1 MTTHIKSVPTSE
13 TRDGRGAGGSDPA
26 QHPKKAFLPCEVN
39 GIKSQ
44 ALLNTG
50 AEALIISDDLYYQA
64 NTCVSKLEPRQKP
77 VLGAKNMPPNVVGE
91 TGVTTQPGRIIR
103 AQDKV
108 LVCCGLLQQVLIGID
123 VLTAHKY
130 ILILTLTLS
139 TVRGEEPRKMV
150 FGDLD
155 RVYRITVASLL
166 RYLQIWSQ
174 TYRVLG
180 GEWPRGIYGCAYNQ
194 LTSSQKDILLG
205 PSGLKK
211 EKKKKA
217 EWIPVRV
224 VNCLNK
230 PLKI

>member
-13 TRDGRGAGGSDPA
+13 TGDGRSAGGSDPA
-26 QHPKKAFLPCEVN
+26 QHPKKAFLPCEIN

-77 VLGAKNMPPNVVGE
+77 VLGAKNMP
-91 TGVTTQPGRIIR
+91 TQLGRIR

-123 VLTAHKY
+123 VLTAHKC
-130 ILILTLTLS
+130 ILILALTLS

-174 TYRVLG
+174 TFRVLG

-205 PSGLKK
+205 PSGLQCL
-211 EKKKKA
+211 KKKA

-224 VNCLNK
+224 FNCLNE

>member
-1 MTTHIKSVPTSE
+1 M
-13 TRDGRGAGGSDPA
+13 
-26 QHPKKAFLPCEVN
+26 
-39 GIKSQ
+39 
-44 ALLNTG
+44 
-50 AEALIISDDLYYQA
+50 
-64 NTCVSKLEPRQKP
+64 
-77 VLGAKNMPPNVVGE
+77 
-91 TGVTTQPGRIIR
+91 
-103 AQDKV
+103 
-108 LVCCGLLQQVLIGID
+108 LIGID

-194 LTSSQKDILLG
+194 LTSSQKDVLLG
-205 PSGLKK
+205 PFGLQCL
-211 EKKKKA
+211 KKKA

-224 VNCLNK
+224 FNCLNK

>member
-13 TRDGRGAGGSDPA
+13 TGDGRGAGGSDPA
-26 QHPKKAFLPCEVN
+26 QHPKKAFLACEVN

-44 ALLNTG
+44 ALFNTG
-50 AEALIISDDLYYQA
+50 AEALIIMDDLYYQA

-77 VLGAKNMPPNVVGE
+77 VLGAKNMP
-91 TGVTTQPGRIIR
+91 TQLGRIR

-174 TYRVLG
+174 TFRVLG

>member
-13 TRDGRGAGGSDPA
+13 TGDGRGAGGSDPA
-26 QHPKKAFLPCEVN
+26 QHPKKAFLACEVN

-44 ALLNTG
+44 ALFNTG
-50 AEALIISDDLYYQA
+50 AEALIIMDDLYYQA

-77 VLGAKNMPPNVVGE
+77 VLGAKNMP
-91 TGVTTQPGRIIR
+91 TQLGRIR

-123 VLTAHKY
+123 VLTAHKC

-139 TVRGEEPRKMV
+139 TVREEEPRKMF

-205 PSGLKK
+205 PSGLQCL
-211 EKKKKA
+211 KKKA

-224 VNCLNK
+224 FNCLHE

>member
-13 TRDGRGAGGSDPA
+13 TGDGRGAGGSDPA
-26 QHPKKAFLPCEVN
+26 QHPKKAFLACEVN

-44 ALLNTG
+44 ALFNTG
-50 AEALIISDDLYYQA
+50 AEAPIIMDDLYYQA

-77 VLGAKNMPPNVVGE
+77 VLGAKNMP
-91 TGVTTQPGRIIR
+91 TQLGRIR

-123 VLTAHKY
+123 VLTAHKC

-174 TYRVLG
+174 TFRVLG

-205 PSGLKK
+205 PSGLQCL
-211 EKKKKA
+211 KKKA

-224 VNCLNK
+224 FNCLNE

>member
-26 QHPKKAFLPCEVN
+26 QHPKKAFLACEVN

-44 ALLNTG
+44 ALFNTG
-50 AEALIISDDLYYQA
+50 AEALIIMDDLYYQA

-77 VLGAKNMPPNVVGE
+77 VLGAKNMP
-91 TGVTTQPGRIIR
+91 TQLGRIR

-123 VLTAHKY
+123 VLTAHKC

-166 RYLQIWSQ
+166 RYLQKWSQ
-174 TYRVLG
+174 TFRVLG

-205 PSGLKK
+205 PSGLQCL
-211 EKKKKA
+211 KKKA

-224 VNCLNK
+224 FNCLNE

>member
-13 TRDGRGAGGSDPA
+13 TGDGRGAGGSDPA
-26 QHPKKAFLPCEVN
+26 QHPKKAFLACEVN

-44 ALLNTG
+44 ALFNTG
-50 AEALIISDDLYYQA
+50 AEALIIMDDLYYQA

-77 VLGAKNMPPNVVGE
+77 VLGAKNMP
-91 TGVTTQPGRIIR
+91 TQLGRIR

-123 VLTAHKY
+123 VLTAHKC
-130 ILILTLTLS
+130 ILILALTLS

-166 RYLQIWSQ
+166 RYLQKWSQ
-174 TYRVLG
+174 TFRVLG

-205 PSGLKK
+205 PSGLQCL
-211 EKKKKA
+211 KKKA

-224 VNCLNK
+224 FNCLNE

>member
-13 TRDGRGAGGSDPA
+13 TGDGRGAGGSDPA
-26 QHPKKAFLPCEVN
+26 QHPKKAFLACEVN

-44 ALLNTG
+44 ALFNTG
-50 AEALIISDDLYYQA
+50 AEALIIMDDLYYQA

-77 VLGAKNMPPNVVGE
+77 VLGAKNMP
-91 TGVTTQPGRIIR
+91 TQLGRIR

-211 EKKKKA
+211 EKKRR
-217 EWIPVRV
+217 PNGFQFV
-224 VNCLNK
+224 
-230 PLKI
+230 

>member
-13 TRDGRGAGGSDPA
+13 TGDGRGAGGSDPA

-44 ALLNTG
+44 ALFNTG
-50 AEALIISDDLYYQA
+50 AEALIIRDDLYYQA

-91 TGVTTQPGRIIR
+91 TGVTTQLGRIR

-123 VLTAHKY
+123 VLTAHKC

-150 FGDLD
+150 LGDLD
-155 RVYRITVASLL
+155 RVYRITVSSLL

-194 LTSSQKDILLG
+194 LTCSQKDILLG
-205 PSGLKK
+205 PSGLQCL
-211 EKKKKA
+211 KKKA

-224 VNCLNK
+224 FNCLNK

>member
-13 TRDGRGAGGSDPA
+13 TGDGRGAGGSDPA
-26 QHPKKAFLPCEVN
+26 QHPKKAFLACEVN

-44 ALLNTG
+44 ALFNTG
-50 AEALIISDDLYYQA
+50 AEALIIMDDLYYQA

-77 VLGAKNMPPNVVGE
+77 VLGAKNMP
-91 TGVTTQPGRIIR
+91 TQLGRIR

-123 VLTAHKY
+123 VLTAHKC

-174 TYRVLG
+174 TFRVLG
-180 GEWPRGIYGCAYNQ
+180 GEWSRGIYGCAYNQ

>member
-13 TRDGRGAGGSDPA
+13 TGDGRGAGGSDPA
-26 QHPKKAFLPCEVN
+26 QHPKKAFLACEVN

-44 ALLNTG
+44 ALFNTG
-50 AEALIISDDLYYQA
+50 AEALIIMDDLYYQA

-77 VLGAKNMPPNVVGE
+77 VLGAKNMP
-91 TGVTTQPGRIIR
+91 TQLGRIR

-123 VLTAHKY
+123 VLTAHKC

-205 PSGLKK
+205 PSGLQCL
-211 EKKKKA
+211 KKKA

-224 VNCLNK
+224 FNCLNE

>member
-13 TRDGRGAGGSDPA
+13 TGDGRGAGGSDPA

-44 ALLNTG
+44 ALFNTG
-50 AEALIISDDLYYQA
+50 AEALIIRDDLYYQA

-77 VLGAKNMPPNVVGE
+77 LLGAKNMPSNVVEE
-91 TGVTTQPGRIIR
+91 TGVTTQLGRIR

-108 LVCCGLLQQVLIGID
+108 LVCYGLLQQVLIGID
-123 VLTAHKY
+123 VLTAHKC

-180 GEWPRGIYGCAYNQ
+180 GEWPRGIYGCAHNQ

-205 PSGLKK
+205 PSGLQCL
-211 EKKKKA
+211 KKKA
-217 EWIPVRV
+217 EWIPVRLF
-224 VNCLNK
+224 NCLNK

>member
-13 TRDGRGAGGSDPA
+13 TGDGRGAGGSDPA
-26 QHPKKAFLPCEVN
+26 QHPKKAFLACEVN

-44 ALLNTG
+44 ALFNTG
-50 AEALIISDDLYYQA
+50 AEALIIMDDLYYQA

-77 VLGAKNMPPNVVGE
+77 VLGAKNMP
-91 TGVTTQPGRIIR
+91 TQLGRIR

-123 VLTAHKY
+123 VLTAHKC

-174 TYRVLG
+174 TFRVQG
-180 GEWPRGIYGCAYNQ
+180 GEWSRGIYGCAYNQ

-205 PSGLKK
+205 PSGLQCL
-211 EKKKKA
+211 KKKA

-224 VNCLNK
+224 FNCLNE

>member
-13 TRDGRGAGGSDPA
+13 TGDGRGAGGSDPA
-26 QHPKKAFLPCEVN
+26 QHPKKAFLACEVN

-44 ALLNTG
+44 ALFNTG
-50 AEALIISDDLYYQA
+50 AEALIIMDDLYYQA

-77 VLGAKNMPPNVVGE
+77 VLGAKNMP
-91 TGVTTQPGRIIR
+91 TQLGRIR

-123 VLTAHKY
+123 VLTAHKC
-130 ILILTLTLS
+130 ILILALTLS

-155 RVYRITVASLL
+155 RVYWITVASLL

-211 EKKKKA
+211 EKKK
-217 EWIPVRV
+217 EGRMDSSS
-224 VNCLNK
+224 CS
-230 PLKI
+230 

>member
-13 TRDGRGAGGSDPA
+13 TGDGRGAGGSDPA
-26 QHPKKAFLPCEVN
+26 QHPKKAFLACEVN

-44 ALLNTG
+44 ALFNTG
-50 AEALIISDDLYYQA
+50 AEALIIMDDLYYQA

-77 VLGAKNMPPNVVGE
+77 VLGAKNMP
-91 TGVTTQPGRIIR
+91 TQLGRIR

-174 TYRVLG
+174 TFRVLG

-211 EKKKKA
+211 EKKRR
-217 EWIPVRV
+217 PNGFQFV
-224 VNCLNK
+224 
-230 PLKI
+230 

>member
-13 TRDGRGAGGSDPA
+13 TGDGRGAGGSDPA
-26 QHPKKAFLPCEVN
+26 QHPKKAFLACEVN

-44 ALLNTG
+44 ALFNTG
-50 AEALIISDDLYYQA
+50 AEALIIRDDLYYQA

-91 TGVTTQPGRIIR
+91 TGVTTQLGRIR

-123 VLTAHKY
+123 VLTAHKC

-155 RVYRITVASLL
+155 RVYWITVASLL

-205 PSGLKK
+205 PSGLQCL
-211 EKKKKA
+211 KKKA
-217 EWIPVRV
+217 EWISVRV
-224 VNCLNK
+224 FNCLNK

>member
-13 TRDGRGAGGSDPA
+13 TGDGRGAGGSDPA
-26 QHPKKAFLPCEVN
+26 QHPKKAFLACEVN

-44 ALLNTG
+44 ALFNTG
-50 AEALIISDDLYYQA
+50 AEALIIMDDLYYQA
-64 NTCVSKLEPRQKP
+64 NTCVRKLEPRQKP
-77 VLGAKNMPPNVVGE
+77 VLGAKNMP
-91 TGVTTQPGRIIR
+91 TQLGRIR

-123 VLTAHKY
+123 VLTAHKC

-205 PSGLKK
+205 PSGLQCL
-211 EKKKKA
+211 KKKA

-224 VNCLNK
+224 FNCLNE

>member
-13 TRDGRGAGGSDPA
+13 TGDGRGAGGSDPA
-26 QHPKKAFLPCEVN
+26 QHPKKAFLACEVN

-44 ALLNTG
+44 ALFNTG
-50 AEALIISDDLYYQA
+50 AEALIIMDDLYYQA
-64 NTCVSKLEPRQKP
+64 NACVSKLEPRQKP
-77 VLGAKNMPPNVVGE
+77 VLGAKNMP
-91 TGVTTQPGRIIR
+91 TQLGRIR

-123 VLTAHKY
+123 VLTAHKC
-130 ILILTLTLS
+130 ILILALTLS

-166 RYLQIWSQ
+166 RYLQKWSQ
-174 TYRVLG
+174 TFRVLG

-205 PSGLKK
+205 PSGLQCL
-211 EKKKKA
+211 KKKA

-224 VNCLNK
+224 FNCLNE

>member
-1 MTTHIKSVPTSE
+1 MP
-13 TRDGRGAGGSDPA
+13 R
-26 QHPKKAFLPCEVN
+26 EVN

-44 ALLNTG
+44 ALFNTG
-50 AEALIISDDLYYQA
+50 AEALIIRDDLYYQA

-91 TGVTTQPGRIIR
+91 TGVTTQLGRIR

-123 VLTAHKY
+123 VLTAHKC

-174 TYRVLG
+174 AYRVLG

-205 PSGLKK
+205 PSGLQCL
-211 EKKKKA
+211 KKKA

-224 VNCLNK
+224 LNCLNK

>member
-13 TRDGRGAGGSDPA
+13 TGDGRGAGGSDPA
-26 QHPKKAFLPCEVN
+26 QHPKKAFLACEVN

-44 ALLNTG
+44 ALFNTG
-50 AEALIISDDLYYQA
+50 AEALIIMDDLYYQA

-77 VLGAKNMPPNVVGE
+77 VLGAKNMP
-91 TGVTTQPGRIIR
+91 TQLGRIR

-205 PSGLKK
+205 PSGLQCL
-211 EKKKKA
+211 KKKA

-224 VNCLNK
+224 FNCLNE

>member
-13 TRDGRGAGGSDPA
+13 TGDGRGAGGSDPA
-26 QHPKKAFLPCEVN
+26 QHPKKAFLACEVN

-44 ALLNTG
+44 ALFNTG
-50 AEALIISDDLYYQA
+50 AEALIIMDDLYYQA

-77 VLGAKNMPPNVVGE
+77 VLGAKNMP
-91 TGVTTQPGRIIR
+91 TQLGRIR

-123 VLTAHKY
+123 VLTAHKC

>member
-13 TRDGRGAGGSDPA
+13 TGDGRGAGGSDPA
-26 QHPKKAFLPCEVN
+26 QHPKKAFLACEVN

-44 ALLNTG
+44 ALFNTG
-50 AEALIISDDLYYQA
+50 AEALIIMDDLYYQA

-77 VLGAKNMPPNVVGE
+77 VLGAKNMP
-91 TGVTTQPGRIIR
+91 TQLGRIR

-123 VLTAHKY
+123 VLTAHKC

-174 TYRVLG
+174 TFRVLG

-205 PSGLKK
+205 PSGLQCL
-211 EKKKKA
+211 KKKA

-224 VNCLNK
+224 FNCLNE

>member
-13 TRDGRGAGGSDPA
+13 TGDGRGAGGSDPA
-26 QHPKKAFLPCEVN
+26 QHPKKAFLACEVN

-44 ALLNTG
+44 ALFNTG
-50 AEALIISDDLYYQA
+50 AEALIIMDDLYYQA

-77 VLGAKNMPPNVVGE
+77 VLGAKNMP
-91 TGVTTQPGRIIR
+91 TQLGRIR

-123 VLTAHKY
+123 VLTAHKC

-174 TYRVLG
+174 TFRVLG
-180 GEWPRGIYGCAYNQ
+180 GEWSRGIYGCAYNQ

-205 PSGLKK
+205 PSGLQCL
-211 EKKKKA
+211 KKKA

-224 VNCLNK
+224 FNCLNE

>member
-13 TRDGRGAGGSDPA
+13 TGDGRGAGGSDPA
-26 QHPKKAFLPCEVN
+26 QHPKKAFLACEVN

-44 ALLNTG
+44 ALFNTG
-50 AEALIISDDLYYQA
+50 AEALIIMDDLYYQA

-77 VLGAKNMPPNVVGE
+77 VLGAKNMP
-91 TGVTTQPGRIIR
+91 TQLGRIR

-123 VLTAHKY
+123 VLTAHKC
-130 ILILTLTLS
+130 ILILALTLS

-174 TYRVLG
+174 TFRVLG

-205 PSGLKK
+205 PSGLQCL
-211 EKKKKA
+211 KKKA

-224 VNCLNK
+224 FNCLNE

>member
-1 MTTHIKSVPTSE
+1 M
-13 TRDGRGAGGSDPA
+13 A
-26 QHPKKAFLPCEVN
+26 CEVN

-44 ALLNTG
+44 ALFNTG
-50 AEALIISDDLYYQA
+50 AEALIIMDDLYYEA

-77 VLGAKNMPPNVVGE
+77 VLGAKNMP
-91 TGVTTQPGRIIR
+91 TQLGRIR

-123 VLTAHKY
+123 VLTAHKC
-130 ILILTLTLS
+130 ILILALTLS

-174 TYRVLG
+174 TFRVLG

-205 PSGLKK
+205 PSGLQCL
-211 EKKKKA
+211 KKKA

-224 VNCLNK
+224 FNCLNE

>member
-13 TRDGRGAGGSDPA
+13 TGDGRGAGGSDPV

-44 ALLNTG
+44 ALFNTG
-50 AEALIISDDLYYQA
+50 AEALIIRDDLYYQA

-77 VLGAKNMPPNVVGE
+77 VLGANNMPPNVVGE
-91 TGVTTQPGRIIR
+91 TGVTTQLGRIR

-123 VLTAHKY
+123 VLTAHKC

-180 GEWPRGIYGCAYNQ
+180 GEWPRGIYECAYNQ

-205 PSGLKK
+205 PSGLQCL
-211 EKKKKA
+211 KKKA

-224 VNCLNK
+224 FNCLNK

>member
-13 TRDGRGAGGSDPA
+13 TGDGRGAGGSDPA
-26 QHPKKAFLPCEVN
+26 QHPKKAFFACEVN

-44 ALLNTG
+44 ALFNTG
-50 AEALIISDDLYYQA
+50 AEALIIMDDLYYQA

-77 VLGAKNMPPNVVGE
+77 VLGAKNMP
-91 TGVTTQPGRIIR
+91 TQLGRIR

-123 VLTAHKY
+123 VLTAHKC

-174 TYRVLG
+174 TFRVLG
-180 GEWPRGIYGCAYNQ
+180 GEWSRGIYGCAYNQ
-194 LTSSQKDILLG
+194 LTCSQKDILLG
-205 PSGLKK
+205 PSGLQCL
-211 EKKKKA
+211 KKKA

-224 VNCLNK
+224 FNCLNE

>member
-1 MTTHIKSVPTSE
+1 M
-13 TRDGRGAGGSDPA
+13 GGAQAEVIPPNI
-26 QHPKKAFLPCEVN
+26 QKRHFCLFEVN

-44 ALLNTG
+44 ALFNTG
-50 AEALIISDDLYYQA
+50 AEALIIRDDLYYYA
-64 NTCVSKLEPRQKP
+64 IKLEPRQKP
-77 VLGAKNMPPNVVGE
+77 VLGAKNMPPNIVGE
-91 TGVTTQPGRIIR
+91 TGVTTQLGRIR

-123 VLTAHKY
+123 VLTAHKC

-166 RYLQIWSQ
+166 QYLQISSQ

-194 LTSSQKDILLG
+194 LTSSQKDFLLG
-205 PSGLKK
+205 PSGLQCL
-211 EKKKKA
+211 KKKA

-224 VNCLNK
+224 FNCLNK

>member
-1 MTTHIKSVPTSE
+1 
-13 TRDGRGAGGSDPA
+13 
-26 QHPKKAFLPCEVN
+26 
-39 GIKSQ
+39 
-44 ALLNTG
+44 
-50 AEALIISDDLYYQA
+50 
-64 NTCVSKLEPRQKP
+64 
-77 VLGAKNMPPNVVGE
+77 
-91 TGVTTQPGRIIR
+91 
-103 AQDKV
+103 
-108 LVCCGLLQQVLIGID
+108 
-123 VLTAHKY
+123 
-130 ILILTLTLS
+130 
-139 TVRGEEPRKMV
+139 MV